1 MLINGERVP
10 DELIEAE
17 FTRLRT
23 SRSTSLESAPVSEP
37 QLRLMAACAVVDRI
51 LIRQH
56 ADKDQRPIDPA
67 LIDAEMSAGM
77 RVNGCRAGINEPA
90 MRRAAEQQLRI
101 KRAMDELAGDFARP
115 TTDEVMTLYHSW
127 KAHVAVTEKACA
139 AHVIVHI
146 NQGRGE
152 AEARAIIE
160 RAEAELQAG
169 ASFAEV
175 AERYSDCKG
184 NGGDLGE
191 FERGKMVEEFDNA
204 VFALKP
210 GERSSIFRTPFG
222 LHIAE
227 LRNIEKA
234 GVHEPGVLQRE
245 IEAYLIAKRRQEAME
260 AGLEKLRDAAE
271 ITRELDRPQNTM
283 ARPTKR

>member
-1 MLINGERVP
+1 MPMLINGERVP

-191 FERGKMVEEFDNA
+191 FERG
-204 VFALKP
+204 
-210 GERSSIFRTPFG
+210 
-222 LHIAE
+222 
-227 LRNIEKA
+227 IEKA